1 VSYPHALVKY
11 EVYAIKEV
19 AMKLARKGL
28 SAEQIREAMLDMA
41 EDAADE
47 AAQWAAEEDRR
58 TA

>member
-1 VSYPHALVKY
+1 MSYPHALVKY
-11 EVYAIKEV
+11 ETYAIKEV

-41 EDAADE
+41 EDASDD
-47 AAQWAAEEDRR
+47 AQAWLENEDRR

>member
-1 VSYPHALVKY
+1 MSYPHALVRY

-28 SAEQIREAMLDMA
+28 SAEQIREAMEDMA
-41 EDAADE
+41 HDAADE
-47 AAQWAAEEDRR
+47 AVRWLEEEDRR